1 MPAEDIKN
9 LFSRFGNRSGQY
21 REIVREEQTVE
32 SIERW
37 PLLSTV
43 EANRMR
49 DIPGVS
55 HAPAV
60 ARPVPASAPL
70 PTPIPSAVAPAPQSP
85 LIVKVAAAPVATQTM
100 ASPAAHFSA
109 AAAFTRAPATSP
121 TLASPEVAQAPS
133 PSPLSLFAS
142 APAAVAPTTAVLP
155 AAAQATPSAAVS
167 SGRPFPT
174 FEGSAHQPLS
184 APSASLNDMFGRLAG
199 PQTPDPA
206 AADSRP
212 LPAFRRL
219 RRS

>member
-60 ARPVPASAPL
+60 ARPLPASAPL
-70 PTPIPSAVAPAPQSP
+70 PSPIPAAVTPAPPPP
-85 LIVKVAAAPVATQTM
+85 LIVKVTPTLSTTQTPPLPTPHF
-100 ASPAAHFSA
+100 SPAAA
-109 AAAFTRAPATSP
+109 LTRAPAASP
-121 TLASPEVAQAPS
+121 AFVSPEVAQAPATL
-133 PSPLSLFAS
+133 PPPLSLFGS
-142 APAAVAPTTAVLP
+142 APE
-155 AAAQATPSAAVS
+155 AAAQPPSVSAVS

-174 FEGSAHQPLS
+174 FEVGAHQPLS
-184 APSASLNDMFGRLAG
+184 APSASLSDMFGRLAG

-206 AADSRP
+206 AADQRP